1 MSFMRLV
8 GFVLVVAILTW
19 TAAAQAEDRLMV
31 FCGAAFKQPIEEI
44 SKAFASRTKVNV
56 QVSYG
61 GVGTLLAQ
69 ISLTKKGDLF
79 VGPSVYAMEQ
89 ARTKGLLATSP
100 AEPIAYFVP
109 AINVQKGNPK
119 NIKGLQDLTRPSLK
133 VAIANPE
140 VVFAGMVAAEIVE
153 KAFNAEQLAAFRRNV
168 VAYPIDANRLAM
180 ALTFKNVDAI
190 IGLHNMSDLY
200 PEKIDTIKLKA
211 SEVQRIG
218 AGQAAVLAH
227 AENISLAE
235 RFKSFM
241 VSKESREI
249 FAKYHYLGTAEEAFA
264 WIGAK
269 KPIGGERPASAYWFK
284 N

>member
-1 MSFMRLV
+1 MRLV